1 MEDQDKSLSFGNNAY
16 KDAAKFQSSLLQG
29 TQQKAEDI
37 NFNVRAFDNVAPTNT
52 GSLLNISANMP
63 AGTQKPVID
72 MAPTYAK
79 QKTLAF
85 NKEAQNVER
94 YTSHPAYSRLGFS
107 TLKDNESFY
116 NANTAWTGDFVRAS
130 KYFFPVMGEVFL
142 DNFGGGLRMFGNSGT
157 LDPSNI
163 AYDKGELMTHSAKM
177 AMSTRGGLGQMAVNL
192 GYNMNY
198 TLGIIGAI
206 AAEDLLLAAVAPET
220 LGGSL
225 TMAGVR
231 TVKGFGKA
239 VKGTFET
246 LKNVDKLRDALSAK
260 QIYNRVADT
269 GNALTRAFTPNT
281 YNFIKG
287 ASTQSK
293 AATSAGKAA
302 DAVASLAS
310 IKGFGA
316 VYRDLRIAGLSNDES
331 MVEASGVRQG
341 IKDRLV
347 SEYVAANGF
356 MPSGEILASMDNQAT
371 EAGNVDYWANLPFIY
386 LTNNITFNSLA
397 LPYGNAAKTMKVRAG
412 KSKSVYSTITTK
424 AGEKAGGKA
433 AGVGLNVTAQELSR
447 GQAFVKMFTDKDMA
461 RYALGSLGSYFS
473 ANISEGVQEI
483 YQESASKAIEDY
495 FAKTYLRPEIAGMK
509 LAKKEIASG
518 LAAQVSQ
525 QGLEAFLGGFLGGGI
540 ISGGGNVIQAGREAI
555 EAGYRK
561 VNKSALEKYE
571 ASLEKDKNFNSD
583 LVNLIN
589 SEGANVIEAL
599 APELVTLKAQA
610 DAQKGMSIA
619 LELDD
624 RMAFESIKD
633 ESLFTYISALSQ
645 KGIVDNFLEALD
657 NHKQLSDE
665 ELLQAIPA
673 ENRAAAEKVIDDITK
688 RTKSI
693 VGTQAYVDKTYGNYY
708 ADALLD
714 PNITG
719 EERKE
724 MQIAAGAFEL
734 AKQTLVYS
742 YHNDKRSLERLSEIA
757 EAASDDPAVASMLA
771 SDVSPLF
778 NISAD
783 NKGLSFTL
791 ESELKRLADEKA
803 ALTAQVANLKGAE
816 TETKED
822 KVSNDK
828 AIKAAEQQ
836 LSDVA
841 KKEAVFST
849 YEKAFNQFKTN
860 LEAVKGR
867 ADLNKVEGYKE
878 LSLALKN
885 VLNYYGNKTN
895 SSVDGLKAEKLLKQI
910 VDYNRVEE
918 MNTAFNQAVTN
929 LSDPENFRKFFLE
942 INKQLFD
949 LFAVN
954 LADQFAALNGAT
966 VQDRKDVL
974 EDLADIGVVI
984 FNESITDA
992 SIPESESSLFKFV
1005 NEGIIP
1011 TKFLADPNSD
1021 DVNLESQVIE
1031 GTETWDKIQDIFDRY
1046 NLLQEEAKKDAE
1058 EKLKGEAE
1066 ETVEEV
1072 EETPEVEAVE
1082 EETPEQITYEEA
1094 QIRKEFKD
1102 QPEVLKGL
1110 LSKLNEEYT
1119 KYRTANP
1126 KERISTLS
1134 QFMNG
1139 PGRSVTEVELQKARD
1154 AAKGFREVEEVVVEN
1169 IGETIEEG
1177 FSDISEEERKEAEKE
1192 FKTLS
1197 NRINRSKKITTLEAR
1212 RLDVD
1217 SSSILTD
1224 EQKKVLR
1231 DMISNKMA
1239 SLNANA
1245 TEQTVPE
1252 VTEEVNEDLENVSD
1266 TVESNAESILS
1277 SYDNNPVDDPFAD
1290 DIC

>member
-1 MEDQDKSLSFGNNAY
+1 MEDQDKSLSFGNDAY
-16 KDAAKFQSSLLQG
+16 KDAAKFQSSLLQSA
-29 TQQKAEDI
+29 QQKAEDLK
-37 NFNVRAFDNVAPTNT
+37 FNTRAFDSASPTYT
-52 GSLLNISANMP
+52 GSLLDISANMP
-63 AGTQKPVID
+63 ANTQKPVLD
-72 MAPTYAK
+72 LAPTYAK
-79 QKTLAF
+79 QRTLAF
-85 NKEAQNVER
+85 NKETQNIER
-94 YTSHPAYSRLGFS
+94 YTSHPAFSRLGFS
-107 TLKDNESFY
+107 TLRDNESFY
-116 NANTAWTGDFVRAS
+116 NSNTKWTGDFVRAS

-163 AYDKGELMTHSAKM
+163 ASDKGDLMTHSAKM
-177 AMSTRGGLGQMAVNL
+177 AMSTRGGLGQSIVNI

-206 AAEDLLLAAVAPET
+206 AAEDLLLAAAAPET

-246 LKNVDKLRDALSAK
+246 LKSVDKLRDALSAK

-269 GNALTRAFTPNT
+269 GNAITRSFVPST

-287 ASTQSK
+287 SATKSN

-310 IKGFGA
+310 MKGFGA
-316 VYRDLRIAGLSNDES
+316 VYRDLRIAGLANDES
-331 MVEASGVRQG
+331 MVEAAGVREG
-341 IKDRLV
+341 LRDRLI
-347 SEYVAANGF
+347 SQYVAANGF
-356 MPSGEILASMDNQAT
+356 MPSGEILASMDNQAI
-371 EAGNVDYWANLPFIY
+371 EAANVDYWANLPFIY

-412 KSKSVYSTITTK
+412 KTKNVYTTLTTK

-433 AGVGLNVTAQELSR
+433 AGVGLNVTAQELSK

-495 FAKTYLRPEIAGMK
+495 FSKTYLSPELAGMK
-509 LAKKEIASG
+509 LAKKEIAGG
-518 LAAQVSQ
+518 LAAQMSQ

-540 ISGGGNVIQAGREAI
+540 ISGGGNIIQAGREAI

-561 VNKSALEKYE
+561 VNKDALEKYE
-571 ASLEKDKNFNSD
+571 ASLEKDKKFNSD

-589 SEGANVIEAL
+589 SEGANVVEAL
-599 APELVTLKAQA
+599 APELVTLRAQA
-610 DAQKGMSIA
+610 NAQKGMSIA

-624 RMAFESIKD
+624 RMAFETIKD
-633 ESLFTYISALSQ
+633 ESLFTYISALAQ

-665 ELLQAIPA
+665 ELLEAIPA

-693 VGTQAYVDKTYGNYY
+693 VATQAYVDKTYGNYY

-734 AKQTLVYS
+734 AKQALVYS
-742 YHNDKRSLERLSEIA
+742 YHNDKRSLERLTEIA
-757 EAASDDPAVASMLA
+757 EAAADDPAVASMLA
-771 SDVSPLF
+771 SDVTPLF
-778 NISAD
+778 NVTAN

-803 ALTAQVANLKGAE
+803 ALTAQVANLKNTQTE
-816 TETKED
+816 TEED
-822 KVSNDK
+822 KASNQK
-828 AIKAAEQQ
+828 AIRLAEQE
-836 LSDVA
+836 LSDVT
-841 KKEAVFST
+841 KKEAVFNR
-849 YEKAFNQFKTN
+849 YEKAFNEFKTN

-867 ADLNKVEGYKE
+867 GDLNKVKGYKE
-878 LSLALKN
+878 LSTALKN
-885 VLNYYGNKTN
+885 VLNYYAGKTN
-895 SSVDGLKAEKLLKQI
+895 SSIDGLKAEKLLKQI

-942 INKQLFD
+942 INKQLFE

-954 LADQFAALNGAT
+954 LADQFEAMNGAT
-966 VQDRKDVL
+966 IQDRKDVL
-974 EDLADIGVVI
+974 EELADIGVVI
-984 FNESITDA
+984 FNENITDP
-992 SIPESESSLFKFV
+992 SIPESDTSLFKFV

-1021 DVNLESQVIE
+1021 DVTVESFVRE

-1046 NLLQEEAKKDAE
+1046 NLLQEEAKKDLE
-1058 EKLKGEAE
+1058 EKVKPETEVEEAEVTEAE
-1066 ETVEEV
+1066 ETVEV
-1072 EETPEVEAVE
+1072 EETPEEV
-1082 EETPEQITYEEA
+1082 TYEEA
-1094 QIRKEFKD
+1094 DIRKEFKD
-1102 QPEVLKGL
+1102 QPEVLEGL
-1110 LSKLNEEYT
+1110 LEKLNEEYT
-1119 KYRTANP
+1119 KYRAANP
-1126 KERISTLS
+1126 RERIATLS

-1139 PGRSVTEVELQKARD
+1139 PGRSITEVELQKARD
-1154 AAKGFREVEEVVVEN
+1154 AAEGFRQVEEPVV
-1169 IGETIEEG
+1169 ETIEEVVTEG
-1177 FSDISEEERKEAEKE
+1177 FPDITEEERKASEKE
-1192 FKTLS
+1192 FKSLQ
-1197 NRINRSKKITTLEAR
+1197 NRINRTKKITTLEAR
-1212 RLDVD
+1212 RLDID
-1217 SSSILTD
+1217 SSSTLTD
-1224 EQKKVLR
+1224 EQKQVLR
-1231 DMISNKMA
+1231 DMVNKKIA
-1239 SLNANA
+1239 SLTEA
-1245 TEQTVPE
+1245 TTEADVPQ
-1252 VTEEVNEDLENVSD
+1252 VTEEVSEDLENVSEAFANNAQD
-1266 TVESNAESILS
+1266 IKSTYESDPVE
-1277 SYDNNPVDDPFAD
+1277 DPFAD